1 MKKKEINAS
10 EKLPSAP
17 KFHMEIDA
25 GRRNAAVLI
34 YGVRHIEE
42 YTAERL
48 LLQIPGGRM
57 KICGIDLALSV
68 FENRCVEIRGRLS
81 EVGFLY
87 DRA

>member
-10 EKLPSAP
+10 ENPPSAP
-17 KFHMEIDA
+17 RFHMEIDA
-25 GRRNAAVLI
+25 GRRSAAVLI

-48 LLQIPGGRM
+48 VLQITGGRM
-57 KICGIDLALSV
+57 KICGIGLALSV